1 MVTLIVGAQWGD
13 EGKGKIVDYLSR
25 DADIVAR
32 YQGGANAGH
41 TVVCN
46 GKKFVL
52 HLLPAGLLRPNTTG
66 VIGGGVVIDPVALIS
81 EIRELVSAGIS
92 VEGRLFVSHQ
102 AHLIMPYHKQ
112 LDLLYEAQ
120 SDRPRIGT
128 TGRGIG
134 PAYVDKVARV
144 GVRIVDLLD
153 RERLREKLR
162 ANIEDKNRVLARIYG
177 REELDVEAIVAEY
190 LEFDNQIDPY
200 VKDVSAYLHEAIRD
214 GKKLIL
220 EGAQGTLLDVDM
232 GTYPYVTSSNPT
244 AGGACTG
251 LGIGPR
257 KIDRVIG
264 IIKAYTTRVGEGPF
278 PSELTDSEAHLNLRE
293 RGEEYGATTGRPR
306 RCGWFD
312 GVIARFTARVNSV
325 DSWAITKLDVLTGID
340 PLRVCVAYEDGVRAY
355 KNLPADSALLSQVRP
370 VYHEMPGWE
379 KDLGGVRSWADLPET
394 AKDYLNFIQEFT
406 ETPISLI
413 SVGVD
418 REQTIV
424 R

>member
-1 MVTLIVGAQWGD
+1 MITVIVGAQWGD
-13 EGKGKIVDYLSR
+13 EGKGKIVDYLSE

-41 TVVCN
+41 TVVTN

-52 HLLPAGLLRPNTTG
+52 HLLPAGILRPNTVG
-66 VIGGGVVIDPVALIS
+66 VIGGGVVIDPVALMS
-81 EIRELVSAGIS
+81 EINELKQAGIT
-92 VEGRLFVSHQ
+92 VDGRLFISHQ

-112 LDLLYEAQ
+112 LDLLNESQAE
-120 SDRPRIGT
+120 RPRIGT

-134 PAYVDKVARV
+134 PAYVDKVARI
-144 GVRIVDLLD
+144 GIRIVDLLD
-153 RERLREKLR
+153 RDYLAEKLR
-162 ANIEDKNRVLARIYG
+162 ANLEEKNRLLAKMYG
-177 REELDVEAIVAEY
+177 REELDVDAIVSEY
-190 LEFDNQIDPY
+190 VEFDKQIDPF
-200 VKDVSAYLHEAIRD
+200 VKDVSVYLHDSMRE
-214 GKKLIL
+214 GKNIIL

-232 GTYPYVTSSNPT
+232 GTYPFVTSSNPT

-251 LGIGPR
+251 LGVGPR

-278 PSELTDSEAHLNLRE
+278 PSELGEEDAHLNLRE

-312 GVIARFTARVNSV
+312 GVVGRFAARVNSV

-355 KNLPADSALLSQVRP
+355 KHLPSDCRILSRVRP
-370 VYHEMPGWE
+370 VYHELKGWSE
-379 KDLGGVRSWADLPET
+379 PLTGVRSWSDLPD
-394 AKDYLNFIQEFT
+394 AAGNYLNFIQEFT
-406 ETPISLI
+406 ETPISLV
-413 SVGVD
+413 SVGVS